1 MARSGGCQHHERRD
15 FSPLATTQHDPQGRC
30 MGQQAMKSIDP
41 VRLIAIAGM
50 ALVLGALMGAAKP
63 ALAAPD
69 ASIVVHLNTGEVM
82 YARSADA
89 TRYPASLTKMMTLY
103 LLFDALES
111 GQVNMDTRMRVS
123 RHAAGQSPSKLG
135 LRSGSTFRVRDAI
148 PALVVKSA
156 NDVAAVVAEHL
167 GGTESEFAQ
176 DMTAKARAL
185 GMSNSRFRN
194 AHGLPNRRQ
203 TTTARDM
210 ATLAT
215 ALIDDFPQYYHFFS
229 QTSFSYAGRTYRTHN
244 RLVRTYRGMDG
255 LKTGFINA
263 SGFNLA
269 SSAKRNGHRLVAV
282 VMGGNTANER
292 NATMQRILDRV
303 FDRLPS
309 APPPWPVASPLRVPA
324 PAQVATASPT
334 AVLPVPRARSLAL
347 PPVPANNATPAAT
360 LVRGEVKLMPPG
372 AAVADERAAT
382 LLAELLPNEPYS
394 IQVGAYSTRVASD
407 RAVLRAASLLPELS
421 ARRQAV
427 LPGRRTDGAPIYR
440 ARFLGLSRDEAV
452 AACTQLEQRGAQC
465 FVMRSD
471 LAG

>member
-1 MARSGGCQHHERRD
+1 
-15 FSPLATTQHDPQGRC
+15 
-30 MGQQAMKSIDP
+30 MKSKDP
-41 VRLIAIAGM
+41 VRLIAVVGM
-50 ALVLGALMGAAKP
+50 VLMLGALIWGPKR

-69 ASIVVHLNTGEVM
+69 ASIIVHLNTGKVM

-103 LLFDALES
+103 MLFDALAS
-111 GQVNMDTRMRVS
+111 GKVRMDTRMGVS

-156 NDVAAVVAEHL
+156 NDVAVVVAEHL
-167 GGTESEFAQ
+167 GGTESEFAR
-176 DMTAKARAL
+176 DMTTKARAL
-185 GMSNSRFRN
+185 GMSNTRFRN
-194 AHGLPNRRQ
+194 AHGLPNRHQ

-210 ATLAT
+210 ATLAA

-229 QTSFSYAGRTYRTHN
+229 RTSFSHAGRTYRTHN
-244 RLVRTYRGMDG
+244 RLMRTYRGMDG
-255 LKTGFINA
+255 LKTGFITA

-282 VMGGNTANER
+282 VMGGNTADER
-292 NATMQRILDRV
+292 NATMERILDRV

-309 APPPWPVASPLRVPA
+309 APTPWPVASPLRVPA
-324 PAQVATASPT
+324 PVQVAVASPT
-334 AVLPVPRARSLAL
+334 TVLPVPRARLLAL
-347 PPVPANNATPAAT
+347 SPVAADRDAPVLT
-360 LVRGEVKLMPPG
+360 VVRGEVTLIPPG
-372 AAVADERAAT
+372 AAVADERAAI

-394 IQVGAYSTRVASD
+394 IQVGAYSTRIASD

-421 ARRQAV
+421 VRRQAV
-427 LPGRRTDGAPIYR
+427 MPGRRTDGAPIYR

-452 AACTQLEQRGAQC
+452 AACTRLEQRGTPC